1 MFRVASS
8 VALRALAAGLI
19 GLALASTPAVAAK
32 KRTVKK
38 PRTTQALAVTVNRP
52 RVVGG
57 YSYSYAS
64 VIATPGSAPV
74 RGVQGGP
81 FDNSFFFSIPTTID
95 GNHAPY
101 LY

>member
-1 MFRVASS
+1 
-8 VALRALAAGLI
+8 
-19 GLALASTPAVAAK
+19 
-32 KRTVKK
+32 
-38 PRTTQALAVTVNRP
+38 
-52 RVVGG
+52 VVGG